1 MRIVSLLPSA
11 TEIVYALGLDD
22 QLVGV
27 TFECDEPPS
36 ARTDKA
42 VVVGGRDT
50 SGMTPG
56 EIDRYVCEQAAAGR
70 DLYTLNSGAL
80 AGLAPDLVLTQD
92 LCRVCALPSGTVDD
106 ALRHLGCR
114 AEVLALDP
122 ASLADVLESIRR
134 VATRA
139 GVPERGAT
147 VVARLCRR
155 LERVAAA
162 LAGRPRPRV
171 AVVEWIDPPF
181 LAGHW
186 VPDLVVAAGGD
197 PVAALPGRRS
207 RSGTW
212 SEIAAAAPE
221 VVVVAP
227 CGYHLE
233 GAAVQA
239 ATAATALER
248 AGRPEVQV
256 WAIDG
261 DGLVV
266 RPGPRLVDGVEA
278 LAGVLHPGTLPL
290 VDSAVRRVR

>member
-1 MRIVSLLPSA
+1 
-11 TEIVYALGLDD
+11 
-22 QLVGV
+22 
-27 TFECDEPPS
+27 
-36 ARTDKA
+36 
-42 VVVGGRDT
+42 
-50 SGMTPG
+50 MTPG
-56 EIDRYVCEQAAAGR
+56 EIDRYVREQAAAGR
-70 DLYTLNSGAL
+70 DLYTLHSGAL
-80 AGLAPDLVLTQD
+80 AELHPDLVVTQD

-106 ALRHLGCR
+106 ALHHLGCR

-139 GVPERGAT
+139 GVPERGAA

-186 VPDLVVAAGGD
+186 IPDLVVAAGGD

-266 RPGPRLVDGVEA
+266 RPGPRLVEGVEA